1 MQKLINQILT
11 HKNLFHH
18 STTITQEH
26 LKNNYLKN
34 HLISINNIQNLK
46 QNLAQLNNIK

>member
-1 MQKLINQILT
+1 MQTIINQILN

-18 STTITQEH
+18 STTITPEH

-34 HLISINNIQNLK
+34 HLISINNISNLNQILTK
-46 QNLAQLNNIK
+46 LNNI